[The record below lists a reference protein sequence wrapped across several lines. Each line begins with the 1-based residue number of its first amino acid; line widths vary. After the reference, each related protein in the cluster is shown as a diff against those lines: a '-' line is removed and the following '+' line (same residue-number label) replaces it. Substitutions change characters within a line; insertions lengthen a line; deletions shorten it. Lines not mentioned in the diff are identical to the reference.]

1 MPAQTGRLTALP
13 VLLAGTFMV
22 VLDFFIVNVALPSM
36 QRDLHAGTGAIEWV
50 VAGFALTSAV
60 FLITAARLGDRI
72 GRRRTFSIGLGV
84 FTLASAACGAAGTP
98 TVLVAARLAQ
108 GIGAALV
115 MPNVLSIINVTY
127 TGPDLPRALGIY
139 GLVMGLA
146 AACGQLIGGGLIQ
159 ADVAG
164 LGWRLCFLINVPVGV
179 AALALAPRFVPESR
193 SERRTPLDLI
203 GTLLLTAGLTAVVL
217 PLVEGRQHGW
227 PAWTWISLAV
237 APLLLLGFV
246 SHQRR
251 LARRGGEPLLAP
263 AMFRSRSFTAG
274 LLTQLAFWCGQASF
288 FLVLALY
295 LQQGRGLSALDA
307 GLVFTIMAVAYV
319 ATSAQAP
326 ALVVRFG
333 RRLLAVG
340 ALVLAVRSRPAAG
353 RGRGRRRRWL
363 DRSAVR
369 GLVLIGAGM
378 GLLLVPLTTTIL
390 SSVDTQPRR
399 RRLRGGDHR
408 AERGRRARGGDHRR
422 DLLRCVA
429 RRLCARARAQP
440 DRVGCAAA
448 RGGGA
453 DPPAAGDTAAVAG
466 VVQSTQ
472 TSSRRIG
479 AALPAASIPSTAIS
493 GPPTMMS
500 WWTCET
506 LNPRRPRSS
515 ESPGRSG
522 TVN

>member
-1 MPAQTGRLTALP
+1 MPHGTVLGMTTQSNSSTLALPASGRPVAAEAGRWAALP

-36 QRDLHAGTGAIEWV
+36 QTELHAGAGAIEWV

-72 GRRRTFSIGLGV
+72 GRRRTFSIGLAV
-84 FTLASAACGAAGTP
+84 FTLSSAACGVAGSP

-108 GIGAALV
+108 GVGAALL

-127 TGPDLPRALGIY
+127 AGADLPRALGVY

-159 ADVAG
+159 ADLAG
-164 LGWRLCFLINVPVGV
+164 LGWRTCFLINIPVGIC
-179 AALALAPRFVPESR
+179 ALALAPRFVPESR
-193 SERRTPLDLI
+193 ADGRSRLDLM
-203 GTLLLTAGLTAVVL
+203 GTVLLTAGLIAVVL

-227 PAWTWISLAV
+227 PTWTWISLAV
-237 APLLLLGFV
+237 APVLLLGFV

-251 LARRGGEPLLAP
+251 LARRGGAPLLPP
-263 AMFRSRSFTAG
+263 AMFRNRAFTAG
-274 LLTQLAFWCGQASF
+274 LVTQLGFWCGQASF

-319 ATSAQAP
+319 AASAQAP
-326 ALVVRFG
+326 ALVLRFG

-340 ALVLAVRSRPAAG
+340 ALVLAAGHGLLLAAVANVG
-353 RGRGRRRRWL
+353 VGGSIL
-363 DRSAVR
+363 ELVP

-390 SSVDTQPRR
+390 SSVETHHAGGASGAVTTVQNVGGALGVAITGVIFFGALHGGYAHALELSLIELAALLLGVAVLTRLLPATPRR
-399 RRLRGGDHR
+399 
-408 AERGRRARGGDHRR
+408 
-422 DLLRCVA
+422 
-429 RRLCARARAQP
+429 
-440 DRVGCAAA
+440 
-448 RGGGA
+448 
-453 DPPAAGDTAAVAG
+453 
-466 VVQSTQ
+466 
-472 TSSRRIG
+472 
-479 AALPAASIPSTAIS
+479 
-493 GPPTMMS
+493 
-500 WWTCET
+500 
-506 LNPRRPRSS
+506 
-515 ESPGRSG
+515 
-522 TVN
+522 

>member
-1 MPAQTGRLTALP
+1 MAAEAGRWAALP

-60 FLITAARLGDRI
+60 FLISAARLGDRI

-84 FTLASAACGAAGTP
+84 FTLSSAACGVAGSP
-98 TVLVAARLAQ
+98 TLLVVARLAQ
-108 GIGAALV
+108 GVGAALL

-127 TGPDLPRALGIY
+127 TGDDLPRALGIY

-159 ADVAG
+159 ADIAG
-164 LGWRLCFLINVPVGV
+164 LGWRTCFLINIPVGV
-179 AALALAPRFVPESR
+179 CALVLAPRFVPESR
-193 SERRTPLDLI
+193 GERRTGLDLA
-203 GTLLLTAGLTAVVL
+203 GTLLLSSGLIAVVL
-217 PLVEGRQHGW
+217 PLVEGRQHSW
-227 PAWTWISLAV
+227 PVWTWISFAV

-251 LARRGGEPLLAP
+251 LARRGGAPLLAP
-263 AMFRSRSFTAG
+263 AMFRNRTFTAG
-274 LLTQLAFWCGQASF
+274 LVTQLAFWCGQASF

-319 ATSAQAP
+319 AASAQAP
-326 ALVVRFG
+326 ALVLRFG

-340 ALVLAVRSRPAAG
+340 ALVLAAGHGLLLAAVANVG
-353 RGRGRRRRWL
+353 VGGSIFEL
-363 DRSAVR
+363 VP

-390 SSVDTQPRR
+390 SNVETQ
-399 RRLRGGDHR
+399 H
-408 AERGRRARGGDHRR
+408 A
-422 DLLRCVA
+422 
-429 RRLCARARAQP
+429 
-440 DRVGCAAA
+440 
-448 RGGGA
+448 GGA
-453 DPPAAGDTAAVAG
+453 SGAMTTVQNVGGALGVAITGVIFFGALHGGYAHALEMSLIELAALLLAVAAL
-466 VVQSTQ
+466 T
-472 TSSRRIG
+472 RL
-479 AALPAASIPSTAIS
+479 LPAT
-493 GPPTMMS
+493 T
-500 WWTCET
+500 
-506 LNPRRPRSS
+506 RS
-515 ESPGRSG
+515 
-522 TVN
+522 

>member
-1 MPAQTGRLTALP
+1 MTTQSNSSTLALPASGRPVAAEAGRWAALP

-36 QRDLHAGTGAIEWV
+36 QTELHAGAGAIEWV

-72 GRRRTFSIGLGV
+72 GRRRTFSIGLAV
-84 FTLASAACGAAGTP
+84 FTLSSAACGVAGSP

-108 GIGAALV
+108 GVGAALL

-127 TGPDLPRALGIY
+127 AGADLPRALGVY

-159 ADVAG
+159 ADLAG
-164 LGWRLCFLINVPVGV
+164 LGWRTCFLINIPVGIC
-179 AALALAPRFVPESR
+179 ALALAPRFVPESR
-193 SERRTPLDLI
+193 ADGRSRLDLM
-203 GTLLLTAGLTAVVL
+203 GTVLLTAGLIAVVL

-227 PAWTWISLAV
+227 PTWTWISLAV
-237 APLLLLGFV
+237 APVLLLGFV

-251 LARRGGEPLLAP
+251 LARRGGAPLLPP
-263 AMFRSRSFTAG
+263 AMFRNRAFTAG
-274 LLTQLAFWCGQASF
+274 LVTQLGFWCGQASF

-319 ATSAQAP
+319 AASAQAP
-326 ALVVRFG
+326 ALVLRFG

-340 ALVLAVRSRPAAG
+340 ALVLAAGHGLLLAAVANVG
-353 RGRGRRRRWL
+353 VGGSIL
-363 DRSAVR
+363 ELVP

-390 SSVDTQPRR
+390 SSVETHHAGGASGAVTTVQNVGGALGVAITGVIFFGALHGGYAHALELSLIELAALLLGVAVLTRLLPATPRR
-399 RRLRGGDHR
+399 
-408 AERGRRARGGDHRR
+408 
-422 DLLRCVA
+422 
-429 RRLCARARAQP
+429 
-440 DRVGCAAA
+440 
-448 RGGGA
+448 
-453 DPPAAGDTAAVAG
+453 
-466 VVQSTQ
+466 
-472 TSSRRIG
+472 
-479 AALPAASIPSTAIS
+479 
-493 GPPTMMS
+493 
-500 WWTCET
+500 
-506 LNPRRPRSS
+506 
-515 ESPGRSG
+515 
-522 TVN
+522 